1 MRMTTDIPAQDLL
14 GDLIG
19 KAKAA
24 GADAADAILLQSASQ
39 SHAQRLG
46 AIERLEREESRD
58 LGLRVFLGK
67 RQAFVSSTDLSPMSL
82 DELLTRAMA
91 MARSVPEDPYCGI
104 AEPEQLTS
112 DIPALDICDEAEPT
126 PETLIERAKACEE
139 AARSVAGVTNSEG
152 AEASW
157 SMSRVALAISNG
169 FAGGYSV
176 SRHATSV
183 SVLAGE
189 GQEMERDYEFST
201 SVYCGDL
208 EGAAALG
215 RRAGEKAVRR
225 LGARKPATG
234 KLTVVFDPRASN
246 SLLGHLG
253 GAISGPAI
261 ARGTSFLKDKL
272 DQAVFAPGITIAD
285 DPHRARGL
293 RSRPFDAEGVAT
305 ARRNIVEDGRLTTWI
320 LSLSSARQLGMTT
333 TGHAVRGTSGP
344 PSPAT
349 SNLYMEPGSQ
359 TPQELMADIK
369 RGVYITE
376 MMGMGINGV
385 TGDYSRGATGF
396 WIEDGQIAYPIN
408 EATIAGNLKDMFRN
422 ITPANDLTFR
432 YGINAPTLRIEGM
445 TVAGA

>member
-1 MRMTTDIPAQDLL
+1 MTTDTRAQDLL
-14 GDLIG
+14 GNLIS

-24 GADAADAILLQSASQ
+24 GADAADAVLLQSASL

-67 RQAFVSSTDLSPMSL
+67 RQAFISSTDLSSAAL
-82 DELLTRAMA
+82 DELLARAMA

-104 AEPEQLTS
+104 AEPEQLAST
-112 DIPALDICDEAEPT
+112 IPALDICDTDEPAPEA
-126 PETLIERAKACEE
+126 LIERAMAAED
-139 AARSVAGVTNSEG
+139 AARSVTGVTNSEG

-157 SMSRVALAISNG
+157 SMSRVVLAASNG
-169 FAGGYSV
+169 FVGGYAV

-189 GQEMERDYEFST
+189 GLAMERDYEFST
-201 SVYCGDL
+201 SVYRDDL

-215 RRAGEKAVRR
+215 QRAGEKAVRR

-234 KLTVVFDPRASN
+234 KITVVYDPRAAN
-246 SLLGHLG
+246 GFLGHLA

-272 DQAVFAPGITIAD
+272 GEAVFAPGITIVD
-285 DPHRARGL
+285 EPHRARGL

-305 ARRNIVEDGRLTTWI
+305 TRRNIVEDGRLTTWI

-349 SNLYMEPGSQ
+349 SNLYMEPGAQ

-369 RGVYITE
+369 RGFYVTE

-396 WIEDGQIAYPIN
+396 WIEDGQLAYPVH

-422 ITPANDLTFR
+422 TTPANDLTFR
-432 YGINAPTLRIEGM
+432 YGVNAPTLRVEGM
-445 TVAGA
+445 TLAGA

>member
-1 MRMTTDIPAQDLL
+1 MTTDTQAHDVI

-24 GADAADAILLQSASQ
+24 GADAADAVLLQSTSL

-67 RQAFVSSTDLSPMSL
+67 HQAFVSSTDLSPAAI
-82 DELLTRAMA
+82 DELLERAMA

-104 AEPEQLTS
+104 ADPDQLAGE
-112 DIPALDICDEAEPT
+112 IPSLDICDDSEPSPEA
-126 PETLIERAKACEE
+126 LIERAKICEE
-139 AARSVAGVTNSEG
+139 AARGVAGVTNSEG

-157 SMSRVALAISNG
+157 SFGRVALAASNG
-169 FAGGYSV
+169 FAGDYAV

-189 GQEMERDYEFST
+189 GLGMERDYDYST
-201 SVYCGDL
+201 AVYRDDL
-208 EGAAALG
+208 EGPGAIG
-215 RRAGEKAVRR
+215 RRAGERAVRR

-234 KLTVVFDPRASN
+234 KLTVVYDPRAAN
-246 SLLGHLG
+246 SLLGHLS

-272 DQAVFAPGITIAD
+272 GEAVFAPGITIVD
-285 DPHRARGL
+285 DPLRRRGL

-305 ARRNIVEDGRLTTWI
+305 ARRNIVEDGRLATWV
-320 LSLSSARQLGMTT
+320 LSLSSARQLGMAT

-349 SNLYMEPGSQ
+349 SNLYLEPGSQ
-359 TPQELMADIK
+359 TPQELIADI
-369 RGVYITE
+369 RQGFYVTE

-385 TGDYSRGATGF
+385 TGDYSRGASGF
-396 WIEDGQIAYPIN
+396 RIENGEITYPVH
-408 EATIAGNLKDMFRN
+408 EVTIAGNLKDMFRHL
-422 ITPANDLTFR
+422 TPANDLTFR
-432 YGINAPTLRIEGM
+432 YGINAPTLRIEAM
-445 TVAGA
+445 TVAGE